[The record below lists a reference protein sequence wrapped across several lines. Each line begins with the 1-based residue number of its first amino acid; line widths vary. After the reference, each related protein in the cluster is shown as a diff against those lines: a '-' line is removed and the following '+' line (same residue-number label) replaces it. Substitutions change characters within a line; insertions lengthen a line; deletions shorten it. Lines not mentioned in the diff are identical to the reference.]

1 MIRLVLDT
9 NLIVSFAL
17 SPNGLAA
24 VIFEMVAAGLV
35 RLFISRAVVDEYVD
49 VLGRR
54 ELHIPSAARRR
65 VLRAIELDALW
76 VPETSRIEACSDPD
90 DNIFLECAEAAK
102 AHYLIT
108 ENVRHFPKTWKYT
121 RVLRPGQ
128 FLKLWETQKPLG
140 L

>member
-9 NLIVSFAL
+9 NVIISAAL
-17 SPNGLAA
+17 SPTGQGAFILALA
-24 VIFEMVAAGLV
+24 SRHLV
-35 RLFISRAVVDEYVD
+35 QLFVSTETMAEYVD
-49 VLGRR
+49 VIKRVKVGVDIR
-54 ELHIPSAARRR
+54 SALR
-65 VLRAIELDALW
+65 VLRTIEELATVVRPGRRVAACLD
-76 VPETSRIEACSDPD
+76 SD